1 MFENVSRYLQANAGD
16 FLARAVA
23 AVLIFAGLT
32 LLTVVVA
39 RVVER
44 SLKRR
49 GKRAETL
56 ASIVRSVIKLGGITT
71 ALVMGLSQLGINI
84 ATVLA
89 GAGVI
94 GLAVGFGAQTLVK
107 DCISGFFLILD
118 DVIEVGDKA
127 DIDGK
132 TGTIEKVGLRV
143 TQLRSFS
150 GELWYIPNGAIAKVG
165 NFNRGFG
172 RAVVP
177 VKVPARTDVTRA
189 LEILRQVASDW
200 ATAQPE
206 LALEPPKAQGV
217 LELDAESV
225 TLRIVAKVPPG
236 KSSEVENDLRLRA
249 KLALDAEGR
258 KVAAPATAPV
268 ERPTGESAAPTSRG
282 ARTAPTEDTRRSMS

>member
-49 GKRAETL
+49 GTRAETL

-165 NFNRGFG
+165 N
-172 RAVVP
+172 P
-177 VKVPARTDVTRA
+177 VKVPASTDVTRA